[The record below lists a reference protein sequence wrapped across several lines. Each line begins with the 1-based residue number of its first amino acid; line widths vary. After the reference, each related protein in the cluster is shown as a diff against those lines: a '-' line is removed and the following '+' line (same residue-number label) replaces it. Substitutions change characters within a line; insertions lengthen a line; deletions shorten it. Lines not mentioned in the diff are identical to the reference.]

1 MRPSVVTS
9 AFVLLAIHAHPV
21 RGQAGAALNLYSPS
35 DGATN
40 QSTRPRFE
48 WTSAGASPYF
58 VFLGTTPDP
67 PFAAVTSATFL
78 DSPALLPATTY
89 YWKVQTQPPGG
100 LISSPVYSFTT
111 LGGCP
116 SELLPSARKFSHL
129 ANPFTVTV
137 AALAGCNW
145 TASTNAGS
153 WMTLDSPAGSGA
165 GSFPGSLGANNG
177 LARTATIT
185 SGGRAV
191 KILQAGF
198 PTAVFGDVPAVAAD
212 FDYISLF
219 YASGITAG
227 CSANPLLYC
236 PETPVTRAQMSVFM
250 VAALNQA
257 LGTTLVYTPTPHFND
272 MPEANIYFRFVQRI
286 RDLGITAGCSVN
298 PPLFCPDASI
308 THGQMAVFMIASWM
322 QANNLTTF
330 TYPTTP
336 YFNDVPPNHPFFRFI
351 QKVREL
357 GIRSGC
363 SATQYCDTAAV
374 TRAEMA
380 PMILRA
386 ILAVP

>member
-1 MRPSVVTS
+1 MN
-9 AFVLLAIHAHPV
+9 H
-21 RGQAGAALNLYSPS
+21 
-35 DGATN
+35 
-40 QSTRPRFE
+40 STRPRFE

-67 PFAAVTSATFL
+67 PFAAVTNATFL
-78 DSPALLPATTY
+78 DSPALLPGTTY
-89 YWKVQTQPPGG
+89 YWKVTTQPPEG

-129 ANPFTVTV
+129 SNPFTVSV
-137 AALAGCNW
+137 AAPAGCNW
-145 TASTNAGS
+145 TAATNAAI
-153 WMTLDSPAGSGA
+153 WTTLNSPTGSGP

-177 LARTATIT
+177 LARTATIS
-185 SGGRAV
+185 SGSRAV

-198 PTAVFGDVPAVAAD
+198 PVAVFGDVPAAAAD

-219 YASGITAG
+219 YANGITAG
-227 CSANPLLYC
+227 CSLNPLLYC
-236 PETPVTRAQMSVFM
+236 PETPVTRAQMAVFM
-250 VAALNQA
+250 VYALNQA
-257 LGTTLVYTPTPHFND
+257 LGTTLTFTPTPFFND
-272 MPEANIYFRFVQRI
+272 VPDSNLYFRFVQRI
-286 RDLGITAGCSVN
+286 KDLDITAGCSVN
-298 PPLFCPDASI
+298 PPLYCPDASI
-308 THGQMAVFMIASWM
+308 TQGQMAVFMIRAWM
-322 QANNLTTF
+322 QANNVTTF

-336 YFNDVPPNHPFFRFI
+336 YFTDVPPTHPFFRFI
-351 QKVREL
+351 QKMREL

-363 SATQYCDTAAV
+363 SARQYCDTAAV